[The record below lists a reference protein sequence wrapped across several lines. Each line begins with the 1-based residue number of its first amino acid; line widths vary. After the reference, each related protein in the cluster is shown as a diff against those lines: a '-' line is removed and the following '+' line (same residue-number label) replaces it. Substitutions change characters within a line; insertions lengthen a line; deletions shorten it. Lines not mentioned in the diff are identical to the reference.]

1 MCTLFFPNKDER
13 RRVEKN
19 RFQMIDFC
27 SFLFGCFFFKLILW
41 RNNIHLLIH
50 RIEPCNEFTCNL
62 SWDLA
67 IVSQESSNGW
77 IGAAHWQALV
87 AVCVQWFG
95 LHRDLLFQNQAI
107 VVQLVEEFLGLR
119 VLLHQRVHRL
129 RNFQHLTN
137 KPVIEAQI

>member
-1 MCTLFFPNKDER
+1 MCTLFFQINTKEEELR
-13 RRVEKN
+13 RIGFKWLI
-19 RFQMIDFC
+19 FALFC
-27 SFLFGCFFFKLILW
+27 LVVFFFKLILW

-137 KPVIEAQI
+137 KSVIETQI